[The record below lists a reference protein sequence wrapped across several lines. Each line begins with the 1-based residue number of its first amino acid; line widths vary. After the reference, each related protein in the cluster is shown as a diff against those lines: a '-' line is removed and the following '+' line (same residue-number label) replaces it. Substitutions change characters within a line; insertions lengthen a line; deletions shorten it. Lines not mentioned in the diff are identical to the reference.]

1 MDEDRLNCS
10 IGLIQYVFRWVC
22 FFPIYLILLKSTMTN
37 TCMFQSLWLCIQCTV
52 KKLIIKI
59 MWPQRTHLVYSYY
72 LKIVFRYLST
82 NTINGFLLLAKTS
95 IVQYSKYI
103 VRYLVTTFIMLQV
116 SKMQFYEISLV
127 TISNNDGLNEIQFLN
142 VRKTGHYNELI
153 K

>member
-1 MDEDRLNCS
+1 
-10 IGLIQYVFRWVC
+10 
-22 FFPIYLILLKSTMTN
+22 
-37 TCMFQSLWLCIQCTV
+37 
-52 KKLIIKI
+52 